1 MLQQR
6 GPLWRSFRVFGV
18 LPRLCTAPFWVG
30 MRTGEGGDP
39 TGQSRGAFWGTS
51 SGGWV
56 VSPLRAESRVIDLWS
71 WQTLIILEAS
81 LGGTT
86 LCFQQAG
93 GLGAPEAGNNVR

>member
-1 MLQQR
+1 MEKFPCVWGLTQA
-6 GPLWRSFRVFGV
+6 LHSS
-18 LPRLCTAPFWVG
+18 LLLVG

-56 VSPLRAESRVIDLWS
+56 VSPLRAESSVIDLWS
-71 WQTLIILEAS
+71 WQILIILEAS
-81 LGGTT
+81 LGGTV